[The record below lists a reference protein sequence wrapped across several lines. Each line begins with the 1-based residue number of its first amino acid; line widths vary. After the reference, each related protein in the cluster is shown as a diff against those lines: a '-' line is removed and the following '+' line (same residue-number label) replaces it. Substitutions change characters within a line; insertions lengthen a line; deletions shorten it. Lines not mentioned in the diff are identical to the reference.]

1 MAHSRDTKQRKDADV
16 SMSVIFAAIFVPVA
30 VLHIAAAAP
39 QLQTA
44 VAALVH

>member
-1 MAHSRDTKQRKDADV
+1 MAHSRDTKQRTDAC
-16 SMSVIFAAIFVPVA
+16 VIFAAIFVPVA